1 MAARLVLFGGGGR
14 GGWDVVVGA
23 VAVVVGAV
31 GAVGAIGAIGAV
43 GAVVVVAAWLV
54 VSFLRCGGVGL
65 VVAVHLFASEQTI
78 CPVLNGFVEY
88 H

>member
-1 MAARLVLFGGGGR
+1 LAARLVLFGGGGR

-23 VAVVVGAV
+23 VAVGAV

-43 GAVVVVAAWLV
+43 GAVVVFAACLV